1 VTAGRAARGIVLVA
15 VVACAVNLRALAPGF
30 IHDDH
35 RIIEQNELIRSLAL
49 IPRIL
54 THGYWSV
61 DTRSVPI
68 LYRPVTILSFA
79 LNHAAAGLRPFSYR
93 LTNLLLH
100 ALASLLVLLLAR
112 RVLGRGAAPEA
123 PRGWSDPALV
133 AALLFAVHPVH
144 TEVLGE
150 VVGRAEL
157 LAAAGTLGCVL
168 LFLRGRDLRESGRPG
183 AARGLFA
190 LSLAAFAAGVLA
202 KENAVAAPFLALLAD
217 RLIERRT
224 IVWRYHLAAGAT
236 LVLCLLA
243 RAAALGNPDP
253 SGPIHFADNP
263 IAHLPFVP
271 GRLTALKVI
280 ARYAGL
286 LIAPLRLCA
295 DYSYNT
301 IPPARDL
308 LDAGG
313 LLGLLIVLVGA
324 AALAVA
330 WRRAPDVAFAV
341 GWIGLA
347 LGPVANLI
355 LPIGTIMAERL
366 LYLPSVGACLLAGA
380 VLDRMQTER
389 PAATM
394 PVAGQPAGVARRRAG
409 SGAARAA
416 AALLILLFAARSAV
430 RLGDWRDDYTIFR
443 RALEVA
449 PSSVRSLFNYGSAC
463 EDRGEDDEAVR
474 VYLRAIA
481 IWPEFSDA
489 HYNLAG
495 VYAREGR
502 WGEAAEH
509 DRIAVDQQPGN
520 VRYLVNLGRALN
532 ALGKPVDAREALR
545 RAVDLDPNSPEAYT
559 NLGAAELARGDA
571 PAAVRAYAEAAR
583 LDPRN
588 ADYQRNLA
596 LAQQQAGDPAAARE
610 AFRRGLELRPG
621 DPDLLAGLGLA
632 ALAAGDASEAVE
644 SLEAAVRAR
653 PDQPIY
659 RYQLARALERSGRNA
674 EAAAEYHASIR
685 LAPSSPVPLKGLG
698 LLLYRSGDRAGAL
711 EALERAETLDPRRE
725 VMDDAATE
733 ALRALRRGRRGVAP
747 RRGAVPDRRD

>member
-1 VTAGRAARGIVLVA
+1 M
-15 VVACAVNLRALAPGF
+15 
-30 IHDDH
+30 
-35 RIIEQNELIRSLAL
+35 
-49 IPRIL
+49 
-54 THGYWSV
+54 
-61 DTRSVPI
+61 
-68 LYRPVTILSFA
+68 
-79 LNHAAAGLRPFSYR
+79 
-93 LTNLLLH
+93 
-100 ALASLLVLLLAR
+100 
-112 RVLGRGAAPEA
+112 
-123 PRGWSDPALV
+123 
-133 AALLFAVHPVH
+133 
-144 TEVLGE
+144 
-150 VVGRAEL
+150 
-157 LAAAGTLGCVL
+157 
-168 LFLRGRDLRESGRPG
+168 
-183 AARGLFA
+183 
-190 LSLAAFAAGVLA
+190 
-202 KENAVAAPFLALLAD
+202 AAPFLALLAD

-295 DYSYNT
+295 DYSYNA

-308 LDAGG
+308 LDAGA

-324 AALAVA
+324 AALGVA
-330 WRRAPDVAFAV
+330 WRRAPDIAFAV

-347 LGPVANLI
+347 LGPAANLI

-380 VLDRMQTER
+380 VLVRIQTQR

-394 PVAGQPAGVARRRAG
+394 AVAEEEAGIAGAAAGLALRRAG
-409 SGAARAA
+409 PAAARAA
-416 AALLILLFAARSAV
+416 AALLIVLFAARSVV

-495 VYAREGR
+495 VYARKGR

-532 ALGKPVDAREALR
+532 ALGKPDDAREALR
-545 RAVDLDPNSPEAYT
+545 RAVDLDPQSPEAST

-571 PAAVRAYAEAAR
+571 PAAVRAYAEAVR

-596 LAQQQAGDPAAARE
+596 LAQQQAGDPAAAQE
-610 AFRRGLELRPG
+610 SFRRGLELRPG

-632 ALAAGDASEAVE
+632 ALAAGDARGAVE

-674 EAAAEYHASIR
+674 EAAAEYRASIR

-725 VMDDAATE
+725 VMDDAARE
-733 ALRALRRGRRGVAP
+733 ALRALRAG
-747 RRGAVPDRRD
+747 RRGAVTDRRD